1 MKDIKIISVDEL
13 HTTIYKFI
21 DEKKVIIG
29 EYEDMKECILTMI
42 RGGYVFNMD
51 RDRLRDAM
59 EDLTYMLCP
68 NDEINKDR
76 VSKGLEYEYTD
87 DEDEDDEDIYGS
99 EEEFVVNKI
108 QTVDANTEVNENVTA
123 EVTEEVKAE
132 VTEEVK
138 AEEEN
143 QEIEDIGDIK
153 DGKI

>member
-13 HTTIYKFI
+13 HTTIFKFI
-21 DEKKVIIG
+21 DEYKVIIG

-51 RDRLRDAM
+51 SDRLRDAM

-87 DEDEDDEDIYGS
+87 D
-99 EEEFVVNKI
+99 
-108 QTVDANTEVNENVTA
+108 
-123 EVTEEVKAE
+123 
-132 VTEEVK
+132 
-138 AEEEN
+138 
-143 QEIEDIGDIK
+143 
-153 DGKI
+153 

>member
-1 MKDIKIISVDEL
+1 MKDIKIIGIDEL
-13 HTTIYKFI
+13 HTTILKFI
-21 DEKKVIIG
+21 KEKEIIIG

-87 DEDEDDEDIYGS
+87 DEDDEEDDDDLDYED
-99 EEEFVVNKI
+99 EEEIIINKVGK
-108 QTVDANTEVNENVTA
+108 QTETVDKEEPEV
-123 EVTEEVKAE
+123 
-132 VTEEVK
+132 
-138 AEEEN
+138 
-143 QEIEDIGDIK
+143 EDIGTIT
-153 DGKI
+153 DGKIEGSE